1 MSKRLKEMKIL
12 SEKGAVTL
20 FVLIAVIFFLIV
32 ALNVYSSTKTK
43 LVAQSREIEAIEEN
57 YNRDVDRIDDIYKE
71 FESELRTLFIKQSL
85 INSPDRVYYDINEW
99 TNENIVAKVTTK
111 ASDNKDAVLKL
122 TVTSKKTGNTVT
134 YNREQINNNQ
144 AIITENSK
152 VVVTFGDRKQEFDLD
167 KFDKEIPEI
176 SYEAFFVQNA
186 GRYKSG
192 TWTNKETYTTVS
204 VREEISGIPEMYY
217 STDKQNWTKLNFA
230 MSQGIYQEQNKYIGK
245 EVWTLRDGRI
255 EDVYFKAKDR
265 AGNWSNISDVY
276 QIRYDTTAPTKP
288 EIDNKYNDKWTN
300 TEVRL
305 TAKSSDTLSKVAKI
319 EYSYDEVQW
328 KTDWGEALQTNG
340 NESSISGVWR
350 NNFNGKVYVR
360 ATDNAGNV
368 SETAYTILKQDFILP
383 TVNITPNGGIYN
395 VPVNGKAIIKV
406 RLDAEDNNGGFKELQ
421 YGWSNSKTV
430 EPTKWENFENGKEFK
445 KEKVGVGTYYLWT
458 KVIDL
463 AGNRAEEIK
472 VSDPFIVSDDNVELF
487 RIKIVPVPST
497 WTKGDV
503 TGNIIYGNG
512 LIDGKKAGVGA
523 SVEEAKNAASADKA
537 NKVIVTRNLDY
548 IYAEAMDQ
556 YGNVVTASL
565 RIDNIDKV
573 PPTKPVITNSSGGS
587 LTNKD
592 VDITVKSEDTLSGI
606 SHYEWFDNGKWT
618 TDNLITKNG
627 IGTIKFTTDINN
639 QTIRFRALDKVG
651 NISEE
656 STTVVNLDKTAPV
669 ISPITNS
676 SNGNWTNQAVK
687 LSWTITEGT
696 SGIAKVQYSTDGVNW
711 NTDLPK
717 EEWYGFTR
725 DNERN
730 DMIYIRAIDNAGNI
744 SNVQTTT
751 MKIDKT
757 LPTIAAVPNGGNYL
771 IEPNTTTTNINI
783 RLAAQDMGGSGVK
796 SVQYQLISSTTMPQD
811 NDLNWKEIENGN
823 TLTEAKTGG
832 TWYLYTKVID
842 NAGNMQKN
850 QYNPYKVDYKVVYDA
865 NGGTGA
871 PGYQVKEYNKTLVL
885 SNTKPTRVGYD
896 FVGWSTAPNRST
908 IDYNPGQNYVNNA
921 AVTLYAQWKPKTYTV
936 TYNANGGNGA
946 NIVDNVTFDK
956 DYTTRNNT
964 FTRTGYTFAG
974 WNEKADGTGVDWT
987 SYIGKPWKWTYTKNI
1002 TLYAQWKPKTYTVT
1016 YNANGGNG
1024 ANIVDNATFDK
1035 DYTTRNNTFT
1045 RTGYTFTGW
1054 NTKPDGTG
1062 QSWTEWIGKPWK
1074 WTYDY
1079 NITLY
1084 AQWKINS
1091 YTLTVN
1097 PNGGTWNGTT
1107 GSSTFTQNYGSTK
1120 TIANPTAPAGYK
1132 VTFNGNGGST
1142 PAAQTSTKSF
1152 TNWTNSGS
1160 GTLSGTTYTFG
1171 AGNGTL
1177 TANYKNNS
1185 ITLPSATRTGYTF
1198 AGWYD
1203 SASGGNKIGNAG
1215 AAYTPT
1221 SAKTLYAHWT
1231 VNSYTLTVNPN
1242 GGTWNGTTGSSSF
1255 TQNYGSTKA
1264 IANPTAPAGYRVTFN
1279 GNGGST
1285 PAAQTSTKSFTNWTN
1300 SGAGSLSG
1308 TTYTFG
1314 AGNGTLTANYK
1325 NNSITLPSAT
1335 RTGYTF
1341 AGWYDSASGGNK
1353 IGNAG
1358 AAYTPTSAKTLYAHW
1373 TVNSY
1378 TLTVNPNG
1386 GTWNGTTGSSSFTQ
1400 NYGSTK
1406 AIANPTAPAGY
1417 RVTFN
1422 GNGGSTPA
1430 AQTSTKSFT
1439 NWTNSGAGSLSGTTY
1454 TFGAG
1459 NGTLTANYK
1468 NNSITL
1474 PTPTRTGYTF
1484 AGWYDAASG
1493 GNKIGNAGAAYTPT
1507 SAKTLYA
1514 HWTVNSYTLTVNPNG
1529 GTWNGTTGS
1538 STFTQSNG
1546 STKTIANPTA
1556 PAGYRV
1562 TFNGNG
1568 GSTPNAITSTKSF
1581 TNWTNSGSGT
1591 LSGTTYTFGAGNGTL
1606 TANYKNNSITLPS
1619 ATRTGYTFAG
1629 WYDSASGGNKIGN
1642 AGAAYTPT
1650 SAKTLYA
1657 HWTVNSYTLTVN
1669 PNGGT
1674 WNGTTGSSSFTQNY
1688 GSTKAIAN
1696 PTAPAGYRVT
1706 FNGNGGSTPA
1716 AQTSTKSFTN
1726 WTNSGAGSLSGTTYT
1741 FGAGNG
1747 TLTANYKNNSITLP
1761 TPTRTGYTF
1770 AGWYDAASG
1779 GNKIGNAGAAY
1790 TPTSAKT
1797 LYAHWTVNS
1806 YTLTV
1811 NPNGGTWNGTTGSSS
1826 FTQNYGSTKA
1836 IANPTA
1842 PAGYRVTFNGNGG
1855 STPSAQTST
1864 KSFTNWTNSGAGSL
1878 SGTTYTFGAGNG
1890 TLTANYKN
1898 NSITLPSAT
1907 RTGYTFAGWYDAAS
1921 GGNKIGNAGAAY
1933 TPTSAKTL
1941 YAHWTVNTYTVTFV
1955 NGYGGTIKTQQVNYG
1970 GSATPP
1976 SNPTRSGYIFTGWS
1990 GSYTNVTSNR
2000 TITAQ
2005 WNKVPSIK
2013 VTSVNNKLLVSA
2025 NATVEGNMYK
2035 NNLQT
2040 TGSTDVGKITTGG
2053 GGGYI
2058 VAYTDHINNASD
2070 IVIGI
2075 DNPNDVVNQNLYFDS
2090 STDKNGKMT
2099 DGIIDTSKRMQSG
2112 VTSYNLSVSG
2122 SPKYIKITFGNSA
2135 ATWVVN
2141 QISLKTSASSG
2152 GSTSHYGVIG
2162 VNLYASDEDDGV
2174 SRIEY
2179 RKSSSSSWTTLKNKV
2194 EEGKNAR
2201 GEARFG
2207 SDIPKG
2213 TYYFRAIDKYGTAS
2227 NEVSY
2232 TTSGMSYPR
2241 TIAMNL
2247 SMPTS
2252 MLSDDINTA
2261 SRNYRINNIMTN
2273 GIYDIPK
2280 VTIRKED

>member
-1 MSKRLKEMKIL
+1 MSKRLKEIKTL

-99 TNENIVAKVTTK
+99 TNEDIVAKVITNVD
-111 ASDNKDAVLKL
+111 DNKDAVLKL

-167 KFDKEIPEI
+167 KFDKEIPVI
-176 SYEAFFVQNA
+176 SYESFFVQTT

-204 VREEISGIPEMYY
+204 TIEEISGIPEMYY
-217 STDKQNWTKLNFA
+217 STDKQNWTKLDFE
-230 MSQGIYQEQNKYIGK
+230 MSHGIYQEQNKYIGK
-245 EVWTLRDGRI
+245 EVWTLRDGRV

-395 VPVNGKAIIKV
+395 VPTNGKAIITV
-406 RLDAEDNNGGFKELQ
+406 RLDAEDNNGEFKVLQ

-445 KEKVGVGTYYLWT
+445 KENVGVGTYYLWT
-458 KVIDL
+458 KVIDV

-487 RIKIVPVPST
+487 RIRIVPVPST

-512 LIDGKKAGVGA
+512 LIDGKKAGVGT
-523 SVEEAKNAASADKA
+523 SIEEAKNVASADKA
-537 NKVIVTRNLDY
+537 DKVIVTRNLDY

-556 YGNVVTASL
+556 YGNVVVASL

-573 PPTKPVITNSSGGS
+573 PPTKPVITNPSGGI

-592 VDITVKSEDTLSGI
+592 VNITVKSEDTLSGI
-606 SHYEWFDNGKWT
+606 SHYEWFNNGKWT
-618 TDNLITKNG
+618 TDNLITKDG
-627 IGTIKFTTDINN
+627 IGTIKFTTDIIN

-656 STTVVNLDKTAPV
+656 STTMVNLDKTAPV

-744 SNVQTTT
+744 SNVEKTP

-757 LPTIAAVPNGGNYL
+757 SPTITAVPNGGNYL
-771 IEPNTTTTNINI
+771 IEPNNTTTNINI
-783 RLAAQDMGGSGVK
+783 RLTAQDMSGSGVK
-796 SVQYQLISSTTMPQD
+796 SIQYQLISSTTMPQD
-811 NDLNWKEIENGN
+811 NDSNWKEIENGN

-865 NGGTGA
+865 NGGVGA

-885 SNTKPTRVGYD
+885 SNTQPTRAGYE
-896 FVGWSTAPNRST
+896 FAGWSTAPNRST

-921 AVTLYAQWKPKTYTV
+921 AITLYAQWTPKTYTI

-946 NIVDNVTFDK
+946 NVVDSATFNK
-956 DYTTRNNT
+956 DYITKDVASTK
-964 FTRTGYTFAG
+964 FTKTGYTFIG
-974 WNEKADGTGVDWT
+974 WNEKEDGTGVDWT
-987 SYIGKPWKWTYTKNI
+987 SYIGKPWKWTYTKSI
-1002 TLYAQWKPKTYTVT
+1002 TLYAQW
-1016 YNANGGNG
+1016 
-1024 ANIVDNATFDK
+1024 
-1035 DYTTRNNTFT
+1035 
-1045 RTGYTFTGW
+1045 
-1054 NTKPDGTG
+1054 TKG
-1062 QSWTEWIGKPWK
+1062 Q
-1074 WTYDY
+1074 
-1079 NITLY
+1079 
-1084 AQWKINS
+1084 

-1107 GSSTFTQNYGSTK
+1107 GSSTFTQS
-1120 TIANPTAPAGYK
+1120 
-1132 VTFNGNGGST
+1132 
-1142 PAAQTSTKSF
+1142 
-1152 TNWTNSGS
+1152 
-1160 GTLSGTTYTFG
+1160 
-1171 AGNGTL
+1171 
-1177 TANYKNNS
+1177 
-1185 ITLPSATRTGYTF
+1185 
-1198 AGWYD
+1198 
-1203 SASGGNKIGNAG
+1203 
-1215 AAYTPT
+1215 
-1221 SAKTLYAHWT
+1221 
-1231 VNSYTLTVNPN
+1231 
-1242 GGTWNGTTGSSSF
+1242 
-1255 TQNYGSTKA
+1255 YGSTKA

-1285 PAAQTSTKSFTNWTN
+1285 PAAQTSTKSFTSWTN
-1300 SGAGSLSG
+1300 SGSGSLSG

-1314 AGNGTLTANYK
+1314 AGNGTLTANY
-1325 NNSITLPSAT
+1325 
-1335 RTGYTF
+1335 R
-1341 AGWYDSASGGNK
+1341 
-1353 IGNAG
+1353 
-1358 AAYTPTSAKTLYAHW
+1358 
-1373 TVNSY
+1373 
-1378 TLTVNPNG
+1378 
-1386 GTWNGTTGSSSFTQ
+1386 
-1400 NYGSTK
+1400 
-1406 AIANPTAPAGY
+1406 
-1417 RVTFN
+1417 
-1422 GNGGSTPA
+1422 
-1430 AQTSTKSFT
+1430 
-1439 NWTNSGAGSLSGTTY
+1439 
-1454 TFGAG
+1454 
-1459 NGTLTANYK
+1459 
-1468 NNSITL
+1468 
-1474 PTPTRTGYTF
+1474 
-1484 AGWYDAASG
+1484 
-1493 GNKIGNAGAAYTPT
+1493 
-1507 SAKTLYA
+1507 
-1514 HWTVNSYTLTVNPNG
+1514 
-1529 GTWNGTTGS
+1529 
-1538 STFTQSNG
+1538 
-1546 STKTIANPTA
+1546 
-1556 PAGYRV
+1556 
-1562 TFNGNG
+1562 
-1568 GSTPNAITSTKSF
+1568 
-1581 TNWTNSGSGT
+1581 
-1591 LSGTTYTFGAGNGTL
+1591 
-1606 TANYKNNSITLPS
+1606 
-1619 ATRTGYTFAG
+1619 
-1629 WYDSASGGNKIGN
+1629 
-1642 AGAAYTPT
+1642 
-1650 SAKTLYA
+1650 
-1657 HWTVNSYTLTVN
+1657 
-1669 PNGGT
+1669 
-1674 WNGTTGSSSFTQNY
+1674 
-1688 GSTKAIAN
+1688 
-1696 PTAPAGYRVT
+1696 
-1706 FNGNGGSTPA
+1706 
-1716 AQTSTKSFTN
+1716 
-1726 WTNSGAGSLSGTTYT
+1726 
-1741 FGAGNG
+1741 
-1747 TLTANYKNNSITLP
+1747 
-1761 TPTRTGYTF
+1761 
-1770 AGWYDAASG
+1770 
-1779 GNKIGNAGAAY
+1779 
-1790 TPTSAKT
+1790 
-1797 LYAHWTVNS
+1797 
-1806 YTLTV
+1806 
-1811 NPNGGTWNGTTGSSS
+1811 
-1826 FTQNYGSTKA
+1826 
-1836 IANPTA
+1836 
-1842 PAGYRVTFNGNGG
+1842 
-1855 STPSAQTST
+1855 
-1864 KSFTNWTNSGAGSL
+1864 
-1878 SGTTYTFGAGNG
+1878 
-1890 TLTANYKN
+1890 N

-1933 TPTSAKTL
+1933 TPTGAKTLYAHWTVNSYTLTVNPNGGTWNGTTGSSTFTQSYGSTKAIANPTAPSGYKVTFNGNGGSTPVAQTSTKSFTNWTNSGSGSLSGTTYTFGAGNGTLTANYKNNSIILPTSTRTGYVFAGWYDAVSGGNKIGDGGATYTPTSEKTLYAHWATNQYTVVYNANGGSGAMATDTVIYNSSYITKANAFTRTGYIFKGWNEKPDGSGTDWTSYIGKPWTWTYTKNVTLYAQWTPKTYTVTYNANGGNGTNVVDNATFDKDYITRNNAFTRTGYTFAGWNTKADGKGESWTEWIGKPWKWAYDYNITLYAQWTTNQYTLTVNPNGGTWNGTTGSSTFTQSYGSTKAIANPTAPAGYRVTFNGNGGSTPPAQTSSKSFTSWTNSGAGSLSGTTYTFGAGNGTLTANYRNNAITLPSATRTGYTFAGWYDAASGGNKIGNAGEAYTPTGAKTLYAHWTVNSYTLTVNPNGGRWNGTTSSSTFRQNYGSTKAIANPTVPAGYTVTFNGNGGSTPPAQTSSKSFTSWTNSGAGSLSGTTYTFGAGNGTLTANYRNNAITLPSATRTGYTFAGWYDAASGGNKIGNAGEAYTPTGAKTLYAHWTVNSYTLTVNPNGGTWNGTTANSTFTQSNGSTKTIANPIAPTGYRITFNGNGGSTPSAQTSTKSFTSWTNSGSGTLSGTTYTFGAGNGTLIANYKNNSITLPTPTRTGYTFAGWYDAASGGNKVGNGGAAYTPTSAKTL
-1941 YAHWTVNTYTVTFV
+1941 YAHWTINTYTVTFV
-1955 NGYGGTIKTQQVNYG
+1955 NGYGGTLKTQQVNYG

-1976 SNPTRSGYIFTGWS
+1976 SNPTRPEYIFTGWS

-2005 WNKVPSIK
+2005 WNKVPRIK
-2013 VTSVNNKLLVSA
+2013 INSVNNKLLVSA

-2035 NNLQT
+2035 HNLQT
-2040 TGSTDVGKITTGG
+2040 TGDINVGKITTGG

-2075 DNPNDVVNQNLYFDS
+2075 DNPSAVANQNLYFDS
-2090 STDKNGKMT
+2090 STDKNGAST
-2099 DGIIDTSKRMQSG
+2099 DGIIDKSKRMQSG

-2141 QISLKTSASSG
+2141 QISLKAPASSG

-2162 VNLYASDEDDGV
+2162 VNLHAIDEDDGV

-2179 RKSSSSSWTTLKNKV
+2179 RKSSSSNWTTLGNTKT
-2194 EEGKNAR
+2194 EGLDLLDLR

-2213 TYYFRAIDKYGTAS
+2213 TYYFRAIDKHGTAS
-2227 NEVSY
+2227 NEISY

-2241 TIAMNL
+2241 SLSMKL

-2252 MLSDDINTA
+2252 MLSDNIDTA
-2261 SRNYRINNIMTN
+2261 SRNYRTNNIMTN
-2273 GIYDIPK
+2273 WIYDIPK